1 MTTALA
7 PVVSLVKVRKVYGS
21 AAGPRTALAD
31 ITFDVARGE
40 FVCVVGP
47 SGAGKTTLLRC
58 LAGLMP
64 PTSGE
69 ALFEGTPLR
78 CVPEGIG
85 VVFQDYSRSLFPWLT
100 VARNV
105 DLPLRVRGMGRAG
118 RAARVAEVLASVG
131 LADAGRQ
138 YPWQLSGGMQ
148 QRVAIARALAYR
160 PDLLLMD
167 EPFASVDAQTRFE
180 LEDLILRVR
189 AAFGVT
195 VVFVTHDID
204 ESVYLS
210 RPCRGAV
217 PFPGRGQRDR
227 RHHPAPPPRP
237 ARDETRPGVRPL
249 PRAPPIAGNDQVTA
263 PPVMALVAAMQLL
276 PPRQRAVLVLR
287 EVLEFSAA
295 EVAEQLG
302 TTVPAVNSA
311 LQRARAAVA
320 GAGDVGEVKAAG
332 IGRTPSRS

>member
-1 MTTALA
+1 MTIDAGPDTAT
-7 PVVSLVKVRKVYGS
+7 PVVSLRNVRKEY
-21 AAGPRTALAD
+21 AGPGTTGRRVALAD

-40 FVCVVGP
+40 FACVVGP

-69 ALFEGTPLR
+69 ALFEGAPLR
-78 CVPEGIG
+78 SVPDGIG
-85 VVFQDYSRSLFPWLT
+85 VVFQDYGRSLFPWLT

-105 DLPLRVRGMGRAG
+105 DLPLRVHGMQ
-118 RAARVAEVLASVG
+118 RAARAERVAEVLGSVG
-131 LADAGRQ
+131 LADAGGQ

-189 AAFGVT
+189 DEFGVT

-204 ESVYLS
+204 EAIYLADRIVVLS
-210 RPCRGAV
+210 TS
-217 PFPGRGQRDR
+217 PGRV
-227 RHHPAPPPRP
+227 AEIVAVTLPRP
-237 ARDETRPGVRPL
+237 RDQIATKADEAFARYREHLLGL
-249 PRAPPIAGNDQVTA
+249 
-263 PPVMALVAAMQLL
+263 VM
-276 PPRQRAVLVLR
+276 
-287 EVLEFSAA
+287 
-295 EVAEQLG
+295 
-302 TTVPAVNSA
+302 
-311 LQRARAAVA
+311 
-320 GAGDVGEVKAAG
+320 
-332 IGRTPSRS
+332 SRR

>member
-1 MTTALA
+1 MTVIESA
-7 PVVSLVKVRKVYGS
+7 PVVSLRQVRKVYHGASGS
-21 AAGPRTALAD
+21 RTALAD

-78 CVPEGIG
+78 SVPEGIG
-85 VVFQDYSRSLFPWLT
+85 VVFQDYGRSLFPWLT

-105 DLPLRVRGMGRAG
+105 DLPLRARGRGRGSRAARDA
-118 RAARVAEVLASVG
+118 RAARVAQVLASVG
-131 LADAGRQ
+131 LADAARQ

-180 LEDLILRVR
+180 LEDLILAVR
-189 AAFGVT
+189 ESFGVT

-204 ESVYLS
+204 ESVYLADRVVVLS
-210 RPCRGAV
+210 RS
-217 PFPGRGQRDR
+217 PGVVTEIVDITL
-227 RHHPAPPPRP
+227 PRP
-237 ARDETRPGVRPL
+237 RDQITTKSDKAFARYREHL
-249 PRAPPIAGNDQVTA
+249 LSL
-263 PPVMALVAAMQLL
+263 VM
-276 PPRQRAVLVLR
+276 
-287 EVLEFSAA
+287 
-295 EVAEQLG
+295 
-302 TTVPAVNSA
+302 
-311 LQRARAAVA
+311 
-320 GAGDVGEVKAAG
+320 
-332 IGRTPSRS
+332 SR

>member
-1 MTTALA
+1 MTTPGKTPGRVTEGGVTEGGMTEGGMTEGTGT
-7 PVVSLVKVRKVYGS
+7 PVVSLRRVRKVY
-21 AAGPRTALAD
+21 AGGREALAD

-40 FVCVVGP
+40 FACVVGP

-58 LAGLMP
+58 MCGLMP

-69 ALFEGTPLR
+69 ALFEGAPLR
-78 CVPEGIG
+78 SVPDGIG
-85 VVFQDYSRSLFPWLT
+85 VVFQDYGRSLFPWLT

-105 DLPLRVRGMGRAG
+105 DLPLRVRGVQ
-118 RAARVAEVLASVG
+118 RAARAQRVAEVLASVG

-189 AAFGVT
+189 DEFGVT

-204 ESVYLS
+204 EAIYLADRVVVLS
-210 RPCRGAV
+210 RS
-217 PFPGRGQRDR
+217 
-227 RHHPAPPPRP
+227 
-237 ARDETRPGVRPL
+237 PGV
-249 PRAPPIAGNDQVTA
+249 
-263 PPVMALVAAMQLL
+263 
-276 PPRQRAVLVLR
+276 
-287 EVLEFSAA
+287 
-295 EVAEQLG
+295 VAEIADITLRRPRDQIATKADEAFARYREHILG
-302 TTVPAVNSA
+302 LVM
-311 LQRARAAVA
+311 
-320 GAGDVGEVKAAG
+320 
-332 IGRTPSRS
+332 SR

>member
-1 MTTALA
+1 VTERETVPERNTGDSGVASGGAAGTAA
-7 PVVSLVKVRKVYGS
+7 PVVSLRHVRKVYGT

-40 FVCVVGP
+40 FACVVGP

-58 LAGLMP
+58 LAGLTA

-69 ALFEGTPLR
+69 AMFEGAPLR
-78 CVPEGIG
+78 SVPAGIG
-85 VVFQDYSRSLFPWLT
+85 VVFQDYGRSLFPWLS

-105 DLPLRVRGMGRAG
+105 DLPLRVRGVARAE
-118 RAARVAEVLASVG
+118 RSARVHEVLASVG
-131 LADAGRQ
+131 LADAGRH

-189 AAFGVT
+189 DEFGVT

-204 ESVYLS
+204 EAVYLAD
-210 RPCRGAV
+210 RVIAV
-217 PFPGRGQRDR
+217 SKSPGVVTEITDITL
-227 RHHPAPPPRP
+227 PRP
-237 ARDETRPGVRPL
+237 RDQIETKRDPAFAACREHLLGL
-249 PRAPPIAGNDQVTA
+249 
-263 PPVMALVAAMQLL
+263 VMN
-276 PPRQRAVLVLR
+276 R
-287 EVLEFSAA
+287 
-295 EVAEQLG
+295 
-302 TTVPAVNSA
+302 
-311 LQRARAAVA
+311 
-320 GAGDVGEVKAAG
+320 
-332 IGRTPSRS
+332 